1 LIKKRAVFLKINK
14 SFRMKK
20 QFNREIDSQ
29 PLLCEELRTD
39 CVLVA
44 KRSNVNNY
52 LTIVAV
58 ILFAEKKLNGILC

>member
-1 LIKKRAVFLKINK
+1 
-14 SFRMKK
+14 MKK

-58 ILFAEKKLNGILC
+58 ILFAEKKLNGILCWKIIVVILASATDS